1 MRIYF
6 SIGGRKSADDQMI
19 DYVYMPDLMI
29 DRARNVTVH
38 LRHQVAR
45 YLKLQFEFAS
55 QWILISEMYFE
66 SGISFHWFQLDLKR
80 LEMRVLLKYRNRTS
94 GRQLQRGDPARRVT
108 DDRSRESPA
117 EGHGLQL

>member
-6 SIGGRKSADDQMI
+6 SIGGRKFADDQMI

-66 SGISFHWFQLDLKR
+66 SGISFNWSQLISKDWR
-80 LEMRVLLKYRNRTS
+80 
-94 GRQLQRGDPARRVT
+94 
-108 DDRSRESPA
+108 
-117 EGHGLQL
+117 

>member
-1 MRIYF
+1 
-6 SIGGRKSADDQMI
+6 MI

-66 SGISFHWFQLDLKR
+66 SGISFNWFQVDLKR
-80 LEMRVLLKYRNRTS
+80 LEMSILLKYPNRTS
-94 GRQLQRGDPARRVT
+94 GRKLQRGDPARRIT
-108 DDRSRESPA
+108 DGRSRESPA